1 MNTKIFISSVLLI
14 AISATIISCDPN
26 EKQLAKEKARTQA
39 TIKTETESLQN
50 EVLALKNELKTV
62 QLKSDLAIA
71 QSKLEA
77 IEKPKE
83 FKTQSEQQI
92 EITELTSKIESI
104 QNEIS
109 AIQSAVPA
117 MNTDTTATK

>member
-26 EKQLAKEKARTQA
+26 EKQLAKEKVRTQA

-50 EVLALKNELKTV
+50 DVMALKNELKVV

-83 FKTQSEQQI
+83 FKTQSEQQS
-92 EITELTSKIESI
+92 EIVELTSKIESI

-109 AIQSAVPA
+109 SIQSAVPV
-117 MNTDTTATK
+117 MNADTTAAK